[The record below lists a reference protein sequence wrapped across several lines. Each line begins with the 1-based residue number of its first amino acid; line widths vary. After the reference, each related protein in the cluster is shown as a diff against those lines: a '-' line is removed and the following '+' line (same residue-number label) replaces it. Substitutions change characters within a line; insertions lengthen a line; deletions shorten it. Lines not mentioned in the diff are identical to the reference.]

1 MTPFATNRR
10 AIAGDFVTRDAAG
23 SPEGSTAFRWA
34 RIRSAD
40 RMAPFLTTLASG
52 SDHWGFISSRG
63 ALTAGR
69 RNVNQALFPYR
80 TVDRV
85 HDAQGSVGGSTIV
98 RLPDGE
104 VWEPFTQRGAG
115 AHEVSQDLERCT
127 LGSALAL
134 IEHNHSLGLTVRQC
148 WTSSEAHGI
157 IRTVRMTNTGETARR
172 LDVLDGV
179 LDVMPPAIEKSMMDA
194 YSVLV
199 DAYRFSEL
207 ADGVA
212 LFGLGSIP
220 VDRAE
225 PSESLSSTTAWCSA
239 PGTRLLSAA
248 QQDGFRRGEALTEE
262 NLVRGKRSAFL
273 IEQALELGP
282 GESADW
288 VMALELDRSAD
299 DVEALLAWQ
308 LDSEDPGADILAG
321 VHASRETLLE
331 LLANADGVQCTASDA
346 EDARHAAN
354 TLYNTMRGGLFPLGT
369 RQPRAAFTEHLATV
383 APAVFARN
391 ADRISGWPEE
401 WTVGDLIEDASADPD
416 LERHL
421 REFLPLA
428 FSRRHGDPS
437 RPWNTFSIDVRGEHG
452 ELTFGYQGNWRDIFQ
467 NWEALGLANP
477 TYLEAFI
484 IRFLN
489 ASTADGYNPYRI
501 TSEGLDW
508 EVHDPNDPW
517 SYIGYWGDHQI
528 VYLTRLIER
537 LEEHYPGRMGQ
548 LFGRSI
554 FVHADVPY
562 RIRGFDDL
570 VRTPQTTVDYDND
583 RAWVAGERV
592 DRVGADG
599 KLVHDAEGDLVRTTL
614 EEKLLVPFLAKLSNL
629 VPGAGIWM
637 NAQRPEWNDANNA
650 LVGSGASVVT
660 TCAMFR
666 HTEVLS
672 RLFEGAAPLSLS
684 ARTSRFLAD
693 IVEALES
700 GDAATATVQPAARWA
715 TTEALGRAGE
725 RHRAAVYGD
734 TDDGL
739 ETAPLE
745 LLHRLFAA
753 AGEWLKATAD
763 ANVREDRLFHGYDLV
778 AFTEGE
784 VRIRHLPLMLEGQVA
799 ALSAGIVRG
808 ADAVALLDALRESP
822 LHRSD
827 LDTYLL
833 YPDRELPGLLDKG
846 VLKEG
851 AEERV
856 PLIKELLEAGDRTVI
871 RPGAECLRFAPGL
884 QSAAALSSAL
894 EALEDGPLS
903 ASVKRDRE
911 ALLGEYEEI
920 FDHAAF
926 TGRSGTFFGYEG
938 LGCTFWHMTSKLIL
952 AIQETLWCAVDQGE
966 SEEVCEAL
974 RRHYRAARAGL
985 GTHKSPEEFGAFP
998 TEPYS
1003 HSQADGGA
1011 RQPGMSGQVKEDLL
1025 SRLGEVGLRIREG
1038 QIQFDGSLLHD
1049 AELREAEGSL
1059 KTPAGDSIAVPKGA
1073 LAISHCGVPFII
1085 QRGASP
1091 RFELIAGNGTRTPQE
1106 GAVLDA
1112 ATSRAIWAR
1121 TGEIRRVEVT
1131 LPSTEST

>member
-1 MTPFATNRR
+1 MTPFLTNSR
-10 AIAGDFVTRDAAG
+10 AIAGDFVTSDAAG
-23 SPEGSTAFRWA
+23 TKGADSGFRWA
-34 RIRSAD
+34 RIRCVD

-69 RNVNQALFPYR
+69 RNVDQALFPYR

-85 HDAQGSVGGSTIV
+85 HDAEGSVGGSTII
-98 RLPDGE
+98 RLSDGTI
-104 VWEPFTQRGAG
+104 WEPFTQRGAG
-115 AHEVSQDLERCT
+115 AFDVSQDLERCI

-134 IEHNHSLGLTVRQC
+134 IEHNHTLGLSVRQC
-148 WTSSEAHGI
+148 WTSSEEHGI
-157 IRTVRMTNTGETARR
+157 VRTVRVANTGETSRS
-172 LDVLDGV
+172 LEVLDGV

-194 YSVLV
+194 YSILV

-225 PSESLSSTTAWCSA
+225 PSESLASTSAWCSA
-239 PGTRLLSAA
+239 PGTRLLST
-248 QQDGFRRGEALTEE
+248 QQQASFRRGDALEEE

-273 IEQALELGP
+273 IEQSLELAP
-282 GESADW
+282 GANTSW
-288 VMALELDRSAD
+288 VMTLEVDRSAD
-299 DVEALLAWQ
+299 DVEGLLAWQ
-308 LDSEDPGADILAG
+308 LEAAAPAQEVLDG
-321 VHASRETLLE
+321 VSKSRETLLE
-331 LLANADGVQCTASDA
+331 LLADADGLQCTASDA

-369 RQPRAAFTEHLATV
+369 RQPRAAFIDHLSAV
-383 APAVFARN
+383 APAVFAAH
-391 ADRISGWPEE
+391 ADRIAGWPDE
-401 WTVGDLIEDASADPD
+401 WIVGELLEDAAVDPD

-437 RPWNTFSIDVRGEHG
+437 RPWNTFSIDVRGEQG

-484 IRFLN
+484 VRFLN

-508 EVHDPNDPW
+508 EVYDPNNPW

-537 LEEHYPGRMGQ
+537 LEEHYPGRMAG
-548 LFGRSI
+548 LLGRAI

-570 VRTPQTTVDYDND
+570 VRNPQTTVDYDND

-592 DRVGADG
+592 DLEGADG
-599 KLVHDAEGDLVRTTL
+599 KLVHDSDGGLVRATL

-666 HTEVLS
+666 HTEVLATV
-672 RLFEGAAPLSLS
+672 FEAAQSLSLS
-684 ARTSRFLAD
+684 SRTRQFLDD
-693 IVEALES
+693 IVAALEA
-700 GDAATATVQPAARWA
+700 GDATLATSDPAARWS

-734 TDDGL
+734 TEDGL
-739 ETAPLE
+739 EAADVATLR
-745 LLHRLFAA
+745 RLFAA
-753 AGEWLKATAD
+753 ATEWLKATAD
-763 ANVREDRLFHGYDLV
+763 ANVREDGLFHGYDLV
-778 AFTEGE
+778 AFGDAE

-808 ADAVALLDALRESP
+808 AEAVGLLDALRASP
-822 LHRSD
+822 LHRED

-846 VLKEG
+846 VLNEG

-856 PLIKELLEAGDRTVI
+856 PVIKLLLEAGDRSVI
-871 RPGAECLRFAPGL
+871 RPGAECLRFAPSL
-884 QSAAALSSAL
+884 QSAAALSTAL
-894 EALEDGPLS
+894 DSLVEGPLG
-903 ASVKRDRE
+903 ASVERDRA
-911 ALLGEYEEI
+911 ALLDEYEAV

-938 LGCTFWHMTSKLIL
+938 LGCTFWHMASKLIL
-952 AIQETLWCAVDQGE
+952 SIQETLWCARDQGE
-966 SEEVCEAL
+966 PAEVCAAL

-1025 SRLGEVGLRIREG
+1025 SRVGEVGLRIRDG
-1038 QIQFDGSLLHD
+1038 RIQFDGALLHTP
-1049 AELREAEGSL
+1049 ELRDDDGVLRSPSGELVEV
-1059 KTPAGDSIAVPKGA
+1059 PAGA
-1073 LAISHCGVPFII
+1073 LAVSHCGVPFVIR
-1085 QRGASP
+1085 RGAAAKV
-1091 RFELIAGNGTRTPQE
+1091 ELIAADGTRTSHDAGSLDADTSRGIWGRS
-1106 GAVLDA
+1106 GAVQ
-1112 ATSRAIWAR
+1112 
-1121 TGEIRRVEVT
+1121 RVEVT
-1131 LPSTEST
+1131 LPTPESD

>member
-1 MTPFATNRR
+1 MSPFATNSR
-10 AIAGDFVTRDAAG
+10 AISGDFVTSDAAG
-23 SPEGSTAFRWA
+23 DKSSDSGFRWA

-69 RNVNQALFPYR
+69 RNVDQALFPYR
-80 TVDRV
+80 TVDRI
-85 HDAQGSVGGSTIV
+85 HDAEGSVGGSTIV
-98 RLPDGE
+98 RLSDGT
-104 VWEPFTQRGAG
+104 VWEPFSQRGAG
-115 AHEVSQDLERCT
+115 VFDVSQDLERCT

-134 IEHNHSLGLTVRQC
+134 IEHNHTLGLSVRQC
-148 WTSSEAHGI
+148 WTSSEEHGI
-157 IRTVRMTNTGETARR
+157 VRTVRVANTGETSRS
-172 LDVLDGV
+172 LEVLDGV

-225 PSESLSSTTAWCSA
+225 PSESLASTSAWCSA
-239 PGTRLLSAA
+239 PGTRLLSTQQQAA
-248 QQDGFRRGEALTEE
+248 FRRGDALEEE

-273 IEQALELGP
+273 IEQSLELEP
-282 GESADW
+282 GASTSW
-288 VMALELDRSAD
+288 VMALEVDRSAD
-299 DVEALLAWQ
+299 DVEGLLAWQ
-308 LDSEDPGADILAG
+308 LEAADPAQEVLDG
-321 VHASRETLLE
+321 VSKSRETLLE
-331 LLANADGVQCTASDA
+331 LLADADGMQCTASDA

-369 RQPRAAFTEHLATV
+369 RQPRAAFIDHLSAV
-383 APAVFARN
+383 APAVFARH
-391 ADRISGWPEE
+391 ADRIAGWPDE
-401 WTVGDLIEDASADPD
+401 WTVGELLEDAAVDPD

-437 RPWNTFSIDVRGEHG
+437 RPWNTFSIDVRGEQG

-484 IRFLN
+484 VRFLN

-537 LEEHYPGRMGQ
+537 LEEHYPGRMAG
-548 LFGRSI
+548 LLGRAI

-570 VRTPQTTVDYDND
+570 VRNPQTTVDYDND

-592 DRVGADG
+592 DLEGADG
-599 KLVHDAEGDLVRTTL
+599 KLVHDSDGGLVRATL

-666 HTEVLS
+666 HTEVLATV
-672 RLFEGAAPLSLS
+672 FEAARSLSLS
-684 ARTSRFLAD
+684 SRTRQFLDD
-693 IVEALES
+693 IVAALEA
-700 GDAATATVQPAARWA
+700 GDAALATSDPAARWS

-734 TDDGL
+734 TEDGL
-739 ETAPLE
+739 EAADAATLR
-745 LLHRLFAA
+745 RLFTAA
-753 AGEWLKATAD
+753 TEWLKATAD
-763 ANVREDRLFHGYDLV
+763 ANVREDGLFHGYDLV
-778 AFTEGE
+778 AFGDAE

-808 ADAVALLDALRESP
+808 AEAVGLLDALRASP
-822 LHRSD
+822 LHRED

-846 VLKEG
+846 VLNEG

-856 PLIKELLEAGDRTVI
+856 PVIKQLLEAGDRTVI
-871 RPGAECLRFAPGL
+871 RPGAECLRFAPSL
-884 QSAAALSSAL
+884 HSAAALSTAL
-894 EALEDGPLS
+894 DSLVEGPLG
-903 ASVKRDRE
+903 ASVERDRA
-911 ALLGEYEEI
+911 ALLDEYEAV

-938 LGCTFWHMTSKLIL
+938 LGCTFWHMASKLIL
-952 AIQETLWCAVDQGE
+952 SIQETLWCARDQGE
-966 SEEVCEAL
+966 PAEVCAAL

-1025 SRLGEVGLRIREG
+1025 CRIGEVGLRIKDGR
-1038 QIQFDGSLLHD
+1038 IQFDGALLHD
-1049 AELREAEGSL
+1049 PELRVDAGVMRSPSGAPIDI
-1059 KTPAGDSIAVPKGA
+1059 PAGAM
-1073 LAISHCGVPFII
+1073 AISHCGVPFVI
-1085 QRGASP
+1085 QRGAAA
-1091 RFELIAGNGTRTPQE
+1091 RVDVIAPDGTRSSRDGGELDGDTSRGIWGRS
-1106 GAVLDA
+1106 GAVQ
-1112 ATSRAIWAR
+1112 
-1121 TGEIRRVEVT
+1121 RVEVT
-1131 LPSTEST
+1131 LPAAESD

>member
-1 MTPFATNRR
+1 MTPFATNSR
-10 AIAGDFVTRDAAG
+10 AIAGDFVTSDAAG
-23 SPEGSTAFRWA
+23 DKDSDGGFRWA
-34 RIRSAD
+34 RIRCAD

-69 RNVNQALFPYR
+69 RNVDQALFPYR
-80 TVDRV
+80 TVDRI
-85 HDAQGSVGGSTIV
+85 HDAEGSVGGSTIV
-98 RLPDGE
+98 RLPDGTI
-104 VWEPFTQRGAG
+104 WEPFSQRGAG
-115 AHEVSQDLERCT
+115 VFDVSQDLERCT

-134 IEHNHSLGLTVRQC
+134 IEHNHTLGLSVRQC
-148 WTSSEAHGI
+148 WTSSEEHGVV
-157 IRTVRMTNTGETARR
+157 RTVRVTNTGEVTRS
-172 LDVLDGV
+172 LEVLDGV

-225 PSESLSSTTAWCSA
+225 PSESLASTSAWCSA
-239 PGTRLLSAA
+239 AGTRLLSTQQQAA
-248 QQDGFRRGEALTEE
+248 FRRGDALEEE

-273 IEQALELGP
+273 IEQPLELGP
-282 GESADW
+282 GASASW
-288 VMALELDRSAD
+288 VMTLEVDQSAD
-299 DVEALLAWQ
+299 DVETLLAWQ
-308 LDSEDPGADILAG
+308 LETEDPAEEVLDG
-321 VHASRETLLE
+321 VRRSRETLLE
-331 LLANADGVQCTASDA
+331 LLADADGLQCTASDA

-369 RQPRAAFTEHLATV
+369 RQPRAAFIDHLSAV
-383 APAVFARN
+383 APAVFARH
-391 ADRISGWPEE
+391 ADRIAGWPDE
-401 WTVGDLIEDASADPD
+401 WTVGELLADTAADPD

-484 IRFLN
+484 VRFLN

-508 EVHDPNDPW
+508 EVHDQNDPW

-537 LEEHYPGRMGQ
+537 LEEHYPGRMAG
-548 LFGRSI
+548 LLGRAI

-570 VRTPQTTVDYDND
+570 VRNPQETVDYDND

-592 DRVGADG
+592 DREGADG
-599 KLVHDAEGDLVRTTL
+599 KLVHDSDGGLVRTTL

-666 HTEVLS
+666 HTEVLAS
-672 RLFEGAAPLSLS
+672 ILAGAGSLSLS
-684 ARTSRFLAD
+684 TRTRQFLDD
-693 IVEALES
+693 IVAALEA
-700 GDAATATVQPAARWA
+700 GDPDLATSDPAARWS

-725 RHRAAVYGD
+725 RHRVAVYGD
-734 TDDGL
+734 AGDGL
-739 ETAPLE
+739 ETAHAAILS
-745 LLHRLFAA
+745 RLFTAA
-753 AGEWLKATAD
+753 TTWLKATAD
-763 ANVREDRLFHGYDLV
+763 ANVREDGLFHGYDLV
-778 AFTEGE
+778 AFGE
-784 VRIRHLPLMLEGQVA
+784 AEIRVRHLPLMLEGQVA

-808 ADAVALLDALRESP
+808 AEAVALLDALRASP
-822 LHRSD
+822 LHRED

-833 YPDRELPGLLDKG
+833 YPDRDLPGLLDKG
-846 VLKEG
+846 VLHEG

-856 PLIKELLEAGDRTVI
+856 PLIRELLESGDRSVV
-871 RPGAECLRFAPGL
+871 RAGAECVRFAPSL
-884 QSAAALSSAL
+884 QSAAALSTAL
-894 EALEDGPLS
+894 DALAGGALS
-903 ASVKRDRE
+903 ASVERDRA
-911 ALLGEYEEI
+911 ALLEEYETV

-938 LGCTFWHMTSKLIL
+938 LGCTFWHMASKLIL
-952 AIQETLWCAVDQGE
+952 SIQETLWCALDQGE
-966 SEEVCEAL
+966 PAEVSAAL
-974 RRHYRAARAGL
+974 LRHYRAARAGL
-985 GTHKSPEEFGAFP
+985 GTHKSPEDFGAFP
-998 TEPYS
+998 SEPYS

-1025 SRLGEVGLRIREG
+1025 SRIGEVGLRIKGGRMH
-1038 QIQFDGSLLHD
+1038 FDGALLHD
-1049 AELREAEGSL
+1049 PELREAAGTMRSPSGDL
-1059 KTPAGDSIAVPKGA
+1059 VDVPAGA
-1073 LAISHCGVPFII
+1073 LATSHCGVPFVVR
-1085 QRGASP
+1085 RGAAA
-1091 RFELIAGNGTRTPQE
+1091 RVVLIAADGTSTSHDSKE
-1106 GAVLDA
+1106 LDA
-1112 ATSRAIWAR
+1112 HTSSGIWSRSGAIQ
-1121 TGEIRRVEVT
+1121 RVEVT
-1131 LPSTEST
+1131 LPATESH

>member
-1 MTPFATNRR
+1 MRPFVSNRR
-10 AIAGDFVTRDAAG
+10 AIAGDFVTSDAAG
-23 SPEGSTAFRWA
+23 AQDSGDGFRWA

-69 RNVNQALFPYR
+69 RNVDQALFPYR
-80 TVDRV
+80 TVDRI
-85 HDAQGSVGGSTIV
+85 HDAEGSVGGSTIL
-98 RLPDGE
+98 RLSDGTI
-104 VWEPFTQRGAG
+104 WEPFSQRGAG
-115 AHEVSQDLERCT
+115 AFDVSQDLERCT

-134 IEHNHSLGLTVRQC
+134 IEHNHTLGLSIRQC
-148 WTSSEAHGI
+148 WTSSEEHGVV
-157 IRTVRMTNTGETARR
+157 RTVRVTNNGETTQS
-172 LDVLDGV
+172 LEVLDGV

-225 PSESLSSTTAWCSA
+225 PSESLASTSAWCSA
-239 PGTRLLSAA
+239 PGTRLLSTE
-248 QQDGFRRGEALTEE
+248 QQVAFRRGDALVEE

-273 IEQALELGP
+273 IEQSLQLQPGQKTSWLMTLE
-282 GESADW
+282 
-288 VMALELDRSAD
+288 VDRSAD

-308 LDSEDPGADILAG
+308 LEAADPTQEVLDG
-321 VHASRETLLE
+321 VSRSRKTLLE
-331 LLANADGVQCTASDA
+331 LLADADGLQCTASDA

-369 RQPRAAFTEHLATV
+369 RQPREAFVDHLSAA
-383 APAVFARN
+383 APAVFARH
-391 ADRISGWPEE
+391 AERISSWPDE
-401 WTVGDLIEDASADPD
+401 WTVGELLEDASVDPD

-484 IRFLN
+484 VRFLN

-508 EVHDPNDPW
+508 EVHDQNDPW

-537 LEEHYPGRMGQ
+537 LEEHYPGRMAG
-548 LFGRSI
+548 LLGRGI

-570 VRTPQTTVDYDND
+570 VRSPQTTVDYDND

-592 DRVGADG
+592 DREGADG
-599 KLVHDAEGDLVRTTL
+599 KLVHDSDGGLVRATL

-650 LVGSGASVVT
+650 LVGSGASIVT

-666 HTEVLS
+666 HTEVLAGVF
-672 RLFEGAAPLSLS
+672 RGAESLSLS
-684 ARTSRFLAD
+684 TRTRQFLDD
-693 IVEALES
+693 IVAALEA
-700 GDAATATVQPAARWA
+700 GDADVATSDPAARWS

-725 RHRAAVYGD
+725 RHRVAVYGD
-734 TDDGL
+734 TEDGL
-739 ETAPLE
+739 ETAPAETLR
-745 LLHRLFAA
+745 RLFSAA
-753 AGEWLKATAD
+753 AEWLKATAD
-763 ANVREDRLFHGYDLV
+763 ANVREDGLFHGYDLV
-778 AFTEGE
+778 AFGEAE
-784 VRIRHLPLMLEGQVA
+784 VRVRHLPLMLEGQVA

-808 ADAVALLDALRESP
+808 AEAVALLDALRASS
-822 LHRSD
+822 LHRED

-833 YPDRELPGLLDKG
+833 YPDRDLPGLLDKG
-846 VLKEG
+846 VLHDG

-856 PLIKELLEAGDRTVI
+856 PLIRELIESGDRSVV
-871 RPGAECLRFAPGL
+871 RAGAECLRFAPSL
-884 QSAAALSSAL
+884 HSAAALSGAL
-894 EALEDGPLS
+894 DALQDGPMS
-903 ASVKRDRE
+903 ASVQRDRV
-911 ALLGEYEEI
+911 ALLEEYEAV

-952 AIQETLWCAVDQGE
+952 AVQETLWCAIDHGE
-966 SEEVCEAL
+966 PEEVCAAL

-1025 SRLGEVGLRIREG
+1025 SRIGEVGLRIKDGR
-1038 QIQFDGSLLHD
+1038 IRFDGALLHD
-1049 AELREAEGSL
+1049 PELRL
-1059 KTPAGDSIAVPKGA
+1059 DAGMLRSPRGELVDVPTGA
-1073 LAISHCGVPFII
+1073 MAISHCGVPFVI
-1085 QRGASP
+1085 QRGAAAKV
-1091 RFELIAGNGTRTPQE
+1091 ELISADGSRTSH
-1106 GAVLDA
+1106 DA
-1112 ATSRAIWAR
+1112 AELDPETSRAIWGRSGAL
-1121 TGEIRRVEVT
+1121 RRVEVT
-1131 LPSTEST
+1131 LPTPESD